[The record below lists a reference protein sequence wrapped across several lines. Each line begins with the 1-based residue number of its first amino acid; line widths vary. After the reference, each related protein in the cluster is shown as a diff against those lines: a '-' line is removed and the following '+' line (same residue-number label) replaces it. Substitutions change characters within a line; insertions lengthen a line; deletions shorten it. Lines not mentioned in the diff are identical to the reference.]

1 MAQPLCGLPVDI
13 RANPWLA
20 IQNHPRLISATEGDF
35 FLPRM
40 NADAH
45 GSATVWRTATDA
57 EFIILGPN
65 CCLLSVDIGV
75 NPWLAITTCLENP
88 AAPIYPWLT
97 PRLSVIDGLL
107 QDADMAVNI
116 VVDPNMFAGCS
127 AHGASERRAGEQLHH
142 VSSHTVDVAFGDK

>member
-1 MAQPLCGLPVDI
+1 MPIRGWRFKTVCGSFP
-13 RANPWLA
+13 
-20 IQNHPRLISATEGDF
+20 PRRGTIF
-35 FLPRM
+35 QPRM
-40 NADAH
+40 NTDGH
-45 GSATVWRTATDA
+45 GSATVWRTATGA
-57 EFIILGPN
+57 EFIIRGPN
-65 CCLLSVDIGV
+65 CCHLSVDIRV
-75 NPWLAITTCLENP
+75 NPWLAITTCPENS

-127 AHGASERRAGEQLHH
+127 AHGASPLRTGEQLHH